1 MSSQKRSYLVD
12 TPGWGL
18 APRPHRDYVHGVH
31 SAGEIL
37 LFLIGVSFGL
47 FILISLL
54 VMLPGRSAQRR
65 VESGPVWLGGPS
77 RSERGV
83 STSDLVLADRAR
95 WAEVPEHDW
104 VAAAETAEPG
114 GHLGGASAGW

>member
-1 MSSQKRSYLVD
+1 VN
-12 TPGWGL
+12 
-18 APRPHRDYVHGVH
+18 
-31 SAGEIL
+31 SAAEIL

-47 FILISLL
+47 FVLISLV
-54 VMLPGRSAQRR
+54 VMVPGRSAQRR
-65 VESGPVWLGGPS
+65 IESGPVWLGGPS

-83 STSDLVLADRAR
+83 STSGLVLADRVAH

-114 GHLGGASAGW
+114 RHVGGSSAGW

>member
-1 MSSQKRSYLVD
+1 M
-12 TPGWGL
+12 
-18 APRPHRDYVHGVH
+18 H

-47 FILISLL
+47 FIVISLL
-54 VMLPGRSAQRR
+54 VLLPGRSAQRR

-83 STSDLVLADRAR
+83 STSDLVLADRVAH
-95 WAEVPEHDW
+95 WADVPERDW